1 VESEKGMGTTFWM
14 YLPVA
19 EEDVTPDT
27 HENGTSAPERAPYEG
42 DGKRILVVDDEE
54 FVLESAQQTLE
65 AAGYEVRTALDAA
78 AALRVMEK
86 EAIDLVITDLRM
98 PEMSGL
104 DLIRRLQE
112 RHPDLPIVAASGV
125 ADGRTEEALDAG
137 AQTFLAK
144 PFTAEKL
151 EAALQE
157 ALHTTEEAAA

>member
-1 VESEKGMGTTFWM
+1 
-14 YLPVA
+14 
-19 EEDVTPDT
+19 
-27 HENGTSAPERAPYEG
+27 
-42 DGKRILVVDDEE
+42 
-54 FVLESAQQTLE
+54 
-65 AAGYEVRTALDAA
+65 
-78 AALRVMEK
+78 MEK